1 MGNANF
7 QPSFKFC
14 MQLGSQGGCTKMPFL
29 KVAALL
35 LKNHNK
41 VRNKRFNEIIIST
54 FQTTHYP
61 HANHNS
67 SLERSSPWLICNLDC
82 FMSFRKKNSDFIT
95 IILHT
100 FLPDIFTNLKKDEY
114 NAISQWFTR
123 EEVKGLFDFPL
134 RWPAHQEE
142 TGDRSVQ

>member
-14 MQLGSQGGCTKMPFL
+14 KQLGSQGGCTKMPFL

-67 SLERSSPWLICNLDC
+67 SSPKLWIASCPSGKRTAISSPLFSIL
-82 FMSFRKKNSDFIT
+82 FSRISFTS
-95 IILHT
+95 
-100 FLPDIFTNLKKDEY
+100 LKKDEY

-123 EEVKGLFDFPL
+123 EEVKGLFNFPL

-142 TGDRSVQ
+142 KGDRSVQYC